1 MKHAVDFGPVLQTT
15 ATGLES
21 LVTLIHVYPLQ
32 VIAWCAVL
40 LVARSMVYR
49 SRS

>member
-1 MKHAVDFGPVLQTT
+1 MKHAVDFDPVMQTT
-15 ATGLES
+15 ANGLAS
-21 LVTLIHVYPLQ
+21 LVTLIHLYPLQ

-40 LVARSMVYR
+40 LVARSFVYR